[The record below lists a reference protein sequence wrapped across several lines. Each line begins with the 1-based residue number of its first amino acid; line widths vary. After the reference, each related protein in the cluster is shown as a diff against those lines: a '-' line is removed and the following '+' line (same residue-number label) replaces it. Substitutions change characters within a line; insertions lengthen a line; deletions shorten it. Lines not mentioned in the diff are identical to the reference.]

1 MRNFIFISSG
11 ILFILIAAGLVITG
25 SGEKGQFLIIIY
37 AMAIPFLYTGVW
49 NLLQV
54 YYESRSDSS
63 NSEYFTYSS
72 RGQYGIGAFYS
83 KLVVVPVF
91 TIMFGTVSLAI
102 GAALLASNR
111 STEDISIALAAF
123 SFVFALTITVI
134 FIRRINKKIKNRKVN

>member
-1 MRNFIFISSG
+1 M
-11 ILFILIAAGLVITG
+11 IAAGLVIIG
-25 SGEKGQFLIIIY
+25 SGEKDQFLIIIS
-37 AMAIPFLYTGVW
+37 AMAIPFLFTGVW

-54 YYESRSDSS
+54 YFESRSAGS
-63 NSEYFTYSS
+63 NSEFFTYSS
-72 RGQYGIGAFYS
+72 IGQYGIGAFYS

-111 STEDISIALAAF
+111 SSEDISIALAAF

-134 FIRRINKKIKNRKVN
+134 FIRRINRRLKNRKVN